1 MIYLVTDTET
11 SSGTALGLAGTSR
24 LLFGAVA
31 IAMFSNITN
40 NKYASVIARHV
51 REAVSEFNIP
61 SANMAKLTAAAR
73 LNTAAAWATVPDL
86 TPEIRAAA
94 SLANK
99 EAYLEGAHL
108 SYLVALAFGCV
119 ACIAAFFIRDIDDR
133 KWTKKTVAVQETDR
147 KAMEEKKLQQL
158 E

>member
-1 MIYLVTDTET
+1 
-11 SSGTALGLAGTSR
+11 
-24 LLFGAVA
+24 
-31 IAMFSNITN
+31 MFSNITN
-40 NKYASVIARHV
+40 NKYTSVIARHV
-51 REAVSEFNIP
+51 RDSVSDFNIP
-61 SANMAKLTAAAR
+61 AANMAKLTSAAR
-73 LNTAAAWATVPDL
+73 LNTAAAWATVPGL

-94 SLANK
+94 SHANK

-119 ACIAAFFIRDIDDR
+119 ACIAAFFIRDIDER

-147 KAMEEKKLQQL
+147 KAMEEKKLRQH